1 MIYLYNKR
9 INNLKNNI
17 KYNKSKYN
25 SDDIKKDKKY
35 YEKKITK
42 YENDLNQNE
51 WFYIALKKIYNILDI
66 YYTSGVWL

>member
-1 MIYLYNKR
+1 MYNKR

-66 YYTSGVWL
+66 YYIFK

>member
-66 YYTSGVWL
+66 YYIFK